1 MAIGLGGQRVEYGGL
16 KANGLHRLI
25 WTRIIRRYV
34 LPEVG
39 VALLEEV
46 RHWRRV
52 LWFQMLKQGSTSL
65 FLPISYGSRCRTLNY
80 LASTMS
86 AYSHVWHHVDNG
98 LNL

>member
-46 RHWRRV
+46 
-52 LWFQMLKQGSTSL
+52 
-65 FLPISYGSRCRTLNY
+65 FLSNY
-80 LASTMS
+80 LLPMDLDGELS
-86 AYSHVWHHVDNG
+86 VKG
-98 LNL
+98 FKLQ